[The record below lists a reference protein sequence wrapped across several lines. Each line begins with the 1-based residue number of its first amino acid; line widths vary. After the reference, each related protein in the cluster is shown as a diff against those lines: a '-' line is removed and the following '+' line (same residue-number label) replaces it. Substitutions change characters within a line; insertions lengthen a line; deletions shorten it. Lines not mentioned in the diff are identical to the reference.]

1 MRSIYLS
8 HGDVASILT
17 SCIDAPDDLK
27 YDVFL
32 ATSNNKWSY
41 RDLTHP
47 RDVLGW
53 SPKDSSDDFYED

>member
-1 MRSIYLS
+1 MLQSR
-8 HGDVASILT
+8 
-17 SCIDAPDDLK
+17 IDAPDDLK
-27 YDVFL
+27 FDIFL

-53 SPKDSSDDFYED
+53 SPKDSADDFYED